1 MTEEEIEIFNGLTD
15 YWNGVV
21 QELKQSLKNVGRN
34 ASGNTASQFGV
45 PPNEQSVNLV
55 TTTASGYSI
64 TLWMP
69 YYYDFLDKGVNGV
82 KKNQGSPYGY
92 TDKMP
97 PIAPIRTWM
106 QNRGIVTPRPR
117 KKVPYDPV
125 KAKAYR
131 LRRKLNKGKPKNT
144 RAGKKQDMDSMLN
157 GIAFAIARGIYN
169 NGIKPSNFYT
179 NVINSQKFA
188 DFEAK
193 IKEQWGDYI
202 IEVIKVK

>member
-1 MTEEEIEIFNGLTD
+1 MTEAEVEIFNALSD

-21 QELKQSLKNVGRN
+21 QELKKSLKDAGKN
-34 ASGNTASQFGV
+34 ASGNTAAQFGV
-45 PPNEQSVNLV
+45 PPNGQELRLV
-55 TTTASGYSI
+55 TTTTNGYSI
-64 TLWMP
+64 KLWMP

-92 TDKMP
+92 KDKMP

-106 QNRGIVTPRPR
+106 QNRGIVTPRPK
-117 KKVPYDPV
+117 KKVPYDPI

-131 LRRKLNKGKPKNT
+131 LKRKLNKGRPKNT
-144 RAGKKQDMDSMLN
+144 RSGKKSDYDSMLN

-169 NGIKPSNFYT
+169 NGTKPSNFYT
-179 NVINSQKFA
+179 NVINSQRFA

-193 IKEQWGDYI
+193 IQQQWADYV